1 MNQIVAVVHVQSRPV
16 DGSDPLL
23 WSVSRL
29 RGSAA
34 ELHALE
40 PAPTRGI
47 WHLEVDRPT
56 LVLGS
61 TQAATDVDDSAL
73 ARRGVDLA
81 RRRSGGG
88 AVLLVPGEHTW
99 VDVVVP
105 CGDPLWNHD
114 VEEATWWLGDTW
126 RSALEAAGV
135 IGAMHTRGVTDREFG
150 RIVCFAALG
159 PGELSVAGQKLLGI
173 SQRRTR
179 EVARFQCVVHRR
191 FDPDAMASLLD
202 GAVCTDLLRAA
213 LHARVVDLDRLG
225 VDHRWSVVE
234 GLVAALP

>member
-1 MNQIVAVVHVQSRPV
+1 MSS
-16 DGSDPLL
+16 SDSLL
-23 WSVSRL
+23 WSVSRFS
-29 RGSAA
+29 GSAA

-40 PAPTRGI
+40 PAPARGI

-61 TQAATDVDDSAL
+61 TQPVTDVDAPAL
-73 ARRGVDLA
+73 ARRGVELA

-105 CGDPLWNHD
+105 SGDPLWSDD
-114 VEEATWWLGDTW
+114 VEEATWWLGESW
-126 RSALEAAGV
+126 RSALTQAGV
-135 IGAMHTRGVTDREFG
+135 ISAVHPRGVTDRLG
-150 RIVCFAALG
+150 RVVCFAALG

-179 EVARFQCVVHRR
+179 DAARFQCVVHRR
-191 FDPDAMASLLD
+191 FDPDATESLLD
-202 GAVCTDLLRAA
+202 GAVRTDLLSAA
-213 LHARVVDLDRLG
+213 TRGRVVDLDRLG
-225 VDHRWSVVE
+225 VDRRWSAVE